1 MTSIQL
7 LTAVATAALLAS
19 GAAVAHQSASGAD
32 RVQERAAQEAC
43 QGEARQERCQNQRPH
58 AHDRH
63 AARVEPALREVAN
76 TSLPDQASFGWQY
89 FSDPRAVRAVV
100 ISPSGEYFLSRGD
113 GPRQITGPG
122 GQAST
127 TQPARD

>member
-1 MTSIQL
+1 MTSIHL

-19 GAAVAHQSASGAD
+19 GSAAAHQGAPGAD
-32 RVQERAAQEAC
+32 QSRERSAQEAC
-43 QGEARQERCQNQRPH
+43 RGEARQERCQDQRQL

-63 AARVEPALREVAN
+63 AARVEPALRVVAN
-76 TSLPDQASFGWQY
+76 ASLPDQASFGWQY
-89 FSDPRAVRAVV
+89 FSDPRAVLAVV

-113 GPRQITGPG
+113 GPRQITGPA